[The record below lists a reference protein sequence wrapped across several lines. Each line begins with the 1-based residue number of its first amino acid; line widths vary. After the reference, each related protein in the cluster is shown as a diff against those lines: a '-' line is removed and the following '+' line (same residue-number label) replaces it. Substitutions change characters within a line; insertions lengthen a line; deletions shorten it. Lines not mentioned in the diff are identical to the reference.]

1 MHSWPEIYLSPPAVQ
16 LPAHKLTNA
25 DVKGIVRERY
35 RGDPEKWRGV
45 ERAVDFVFARCNSEF
60 RYIEPDEKVRV
71 ADFAAKAGRLCL
83 LENGVDPEEIDLL
96 IHASVARE
104 YFEPATAMEVA
115 AKVGARET
123 LHAFDVTSACTGQ
136 LEAIHIATA
145 YFSLYPDMQ
154 TAMVVSGELT
164 RRFLSYDV
172 QSLEEVELKA
182 AGLTIGNAA
191 SAWLIRR
198 RPFEGGCLR
207 PLHIANTSIPE
218 HWHLCSVPIDGTFV
232 SHSRDLFKLGVHV
245 PGEIKRVLGSVGWL
259 PADVDHFVFH
269 QPSDHMVQ
277 KVLEGLE
284 VNPERGIKV
293 HNLFGNTV
301 STTVSLALNEL
312 VQRQALEAGQ
322 RLLLHVAAA
331 GFSMLTIAGEWVA

>member
-1 MHSWPEIYLSPPAVQ
+1 VQ
-16 LPAHKLTNA
+16 LPARKLSNN
-25 DVKGIVRERY
+25 DVKGIIRDRY
-35 RGDPEKWRGV
+35 RGDPRTWEKV
-45 ERAVDFVFARCNSEF
+45 ERAVDFVFSRCNSEL

-71 ADFAAKAGRLCL
+71 ADFAAQAGRRCL
-83 LENGVDPEEIDLL
+83 SENGVDPEEIDLL

-115 AKVGARET
+115 ARVGARET

-145 YFSLYPDMQ
+145 YFSLYPEMQ

-164 RRFLSYDV
+164 RRFLGYEV
-172 QSLEEVELKA
+172 QSLAEVELKA

-207 PLHIANTSIPE
+207 PLHIANTSIPK
-218 HWHLCSVPIDGTFV
+218 HWHLSSAPIDGTFV
-232 SHSRDLFKLGVHV
+232 ANSRDLFKLHVHI
-245 PGEIKRVLGSVGWL
+245 PGEIKRVLGLMGWR
-259 PADVDHFVFH
+259 PEDIDHFVFH
-269 QPSDHMVQ
+269 QPSDLMVQ

-284 VNPERGIKV
+284 VDPERGIKI
-293 HNLFGNTV
+293 HNLYGNTA
-301 STTVSLALNEL
+301 STTVSLTLNEL
-312 VQRQALEAGQ
+312 VQRQALEAGH
-322 RLLLHVAAA
+322 RLLLHTAAA
-331 GFSMLTIAGEWVA
+331 GFSMVTIAGEWVA